1 MNIKDIIQL
10 LAQSGEEF
18 YCKVCIVDSVDEK
31 ARTVDC
37 TPIDEGAQILAVNLQ
52 ANQENNTGIIA
63 FPKVGS
69 FVVIGFLNQ
78 AAAVVLLYDEIEK
91 IEIAIG
97 NTSLKINKDGVV
109 INGGGYGGLVKI
121 EKLTDK
127 INAFIDAFNN
137 HTHQVNTTGS
147 ATAQSGMTTSLSSA
161 AQKLSKTDYENDK
174 VKHG

>member
-18 YCKVCIVDSVDEK
+18 YCKVCIVESVDEK

-97 NTSLKINKDGVV
+97 NTSLKINKQ
-109 INGGGYGGLVKI
+109 
-121 EKLTDK
+121 
-127 INAFIDAFNN
+127 A
-137 HTHQVNTTGS
+137 NTN
-147 ATAQSGMTTSLSSA
+147 
-161 AQKLSKTDYENDK
+161 Y
-174 VKHG
+174 